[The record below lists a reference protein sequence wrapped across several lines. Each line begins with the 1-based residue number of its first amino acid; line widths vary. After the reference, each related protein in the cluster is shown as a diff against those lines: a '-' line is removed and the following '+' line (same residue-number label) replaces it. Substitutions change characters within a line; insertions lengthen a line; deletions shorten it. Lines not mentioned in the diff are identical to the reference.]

1 MTYLAGIGPLGPFEI
16 VLILAVVI
24 IVFGVG
30 KLPQVGGSLGKAV
43 REFRS
48 SVKEG
53 AEEEPQQ
60 DMTAST
66 PPQLPETTEQTR
78 RS

>member
-48 SVKEG
+48 SVKDG
-53 AEEEPQQ
+53 AEEEPQE
-60 DMTAST
+60 MTST
-66 PPQLPETTEQTR
+66 PPQLPETTEQSR